1 MAQSKGKRRASNGG
15 LTSKPGVVGAVAR
28 FWQKTYAPDYV
39 GLAALIAAYVVLE
52 FNTTPFHRLF
62 ELSNIN
68 IAYPHAEHE
77 RVPVSMM
84 FLYGGGVPL
93 IVLAIWLAIS
103 RAGFHKSHVTI
114 LSFFIGML
122 LTAVIT
128 DLIKNAVGRPRP
140 DLIARCKAKEGTPLH
155 TLVSWEVCTETEHH
169 LLHDGWRSF
178 PSGHSS
184 FSFSGLGFLALFLS
198 GQMHV
203 FRREGDLTR
212 GILALLPLLL
222 AGWVA
227 ISRCEDYRHDVYDVT
242 IGSALGMT
250 IAHWSYR
257 RFYPRLRNVNCD
269 SPYASRSV
277 ASGGGFSKV
286 GDDEEAAVMHDG
298 TGPSAFNLGEIDSG
312 DSS

>member
-1 MAQSKGKRRASNGG
+1 MAHSKGKGRATNG
-15 LTSKPGVVGAVAR
+15 LTSKPGVIGAVAR

-39 GLAALIAAYVVLE
+39 GVAVLVAAYIVLE
-52 FNTTPFHRLF
+52 FKTTPFHRLF
-62 ELSNIN
+62 DLGNID
-68 IAYPHAEHE
+68 IAYPHAEIE

-93 IVLAIWLAIS
+93 IVMAIWLAIS

-140 DLIARCKAKEGTPLH
+140 DLISRCKAKAGTPLH
-155 TLVSWEVCTETEHH
+155 TLVSWEVCTETDHH
-169 LLHDGWRSF
+169 VLHDGWRSF

-203 FRREGDLTR
+203 FRREGDLAR
-212 GILALLPLLL
+212 GLLALAPLLL

-242 IGSALGMT
+242 IGSALGMI

-257 RFYPRLRNVNCD
+257 RFYPRQRNVNCD
-269 SPYASRSV
+269 TPYASRTSA
-277 ASGGGFSKV
+277 ASGNGFSKV
-286 GDDEEAAVMHDG
+286 GGDEEAAVMHDG
-298 TGPSAFNLGEIDSG
+298 TGPTPHGFMG
-312 DSS
+312 

>member
-1 MAQSKGKRRASNGG
+1 
-15 LTSKPGVVGAVAR
+15 
-28 FWQKTYAPDYV
+28 
-39 GLAALIAAYVVLE
+39 
-52 FNTTPFHRLF
+52 
-62 ELSNIN
+62 
-68 IAYPHAEHE
+68 
-77 RVPVSMM
+77 MM

-93 IVLAIWLAIS
+93 IVMALWLAIS

-140 DLIARCKAKEGTPLH
+140 DLISRCKAKAGTPLH
-155 TLVSWEVCTETEHH
+155 TLVSLEVCTETDHH
-169 LLHDGWRSF
+169 RLHDGWRSF

-203 FRREGDLTR
+203 FRREGDLAR
-212 GILALLPLLL
+212 GLLALAPLIL

-242 IGSALGMT
+242 IGSALGM
-250 IAHWSYR
+250 IVAHWSYR

-269 SPYASRSV
+269 APYASRTSV
-277 ASGGGFSKV
+277 TSGGGFAKV
-286 GDDEEAAVMHDG
+286 GNDEEAAVMHEG

-312 DSS
+312 DSD

>member
-1 MAQSKGKRRASNGG
+1 MAHSKGKGRATNG
-15 LTSKPGVVGAVAR
+15 LTSKPGVIGAVAR

-39 GLAALIAAYVVLE
+39 GVAVLVAAYIVLE
-52 FNTTPFHRLF
+52 FKTTPFHRLF
-62 ELSNIN
+62 DLGNID
-68 IAYPHAEHE
+68 IAYPHAEIE

-93 IVLAIWLAIS
+93 IVMAIWLAIS

-140 DLIARCKAKEGTPLH
+140 DLISRCKAKAGTPLH
-155 TLVSWEVCTETEHH
+155 TLVSWEVCTETDHH
-169 LLHDGWRSF
+169 VLHDGWRSF

-203 FRREGDLTR
+203 FRREGDLAR
-212 GILALLPLLL
+212 GLLALAPLLL

-242 IGSALGMT
+242 IGSALGMI

-257 RFYPRLRNVNCD
+257 RFYPRQRNVNCD
-269 SPYASRSV
+269 TPYASRTSA
-277 ASGGGFSKV
+277 ASGNGFSKV

-298 TGPSAFNLGEIDSG
+298 TGPTPHGFMG
-312 DSS
+312 

>member
-1 MAQSKGKRRASNGG
+1 MAQSKGKGRAATG
-15 LTSKPGVVGAVAR
+15 LTSKPGFIGAVAR

-39 GLAALIAAYVVLE
+39 GLAVLIAAYIVLE

-62 ELSNIN
+62 DLGNIDL
-68 IAYPHAEHE
+68 AYPHAEHE

-114 LSFFIGML
+114 LAFFIGML

-140 DLIARCKAKEGTPLH
+140 DLISRCKAKPGTPLH

-169 LLHDGWRSF
+169 RLHDGWRSF

-203 FRREGDLTR
+203 FRREGDLAR
-212 GILALLPLLL
+212 GLLALAPLLL

-242 IGSALGMT
+242 IGSALGM
-250 IAHWSYR
+250 IVAHWSYR

-269 SPYASRSV
+269 SPYASRTSV
-277 ASGGGFSKV
+277 AAGGGFSKV
-286 GDDEEAAVMHDG
+286 GDDEEAAVMHEG

-312 DSS
+312 DSD

>member
-1 MAQSKGKRRASNGG
+1 MAQSKGKGRATNG
-15 LTSKPGVVGAVAR
+15 LTSKPGVIGAVAR

-39 GLAALIAAYVVLE
+39 GLAVLIAAYIVLE

-62 ELSNIN
+62 ELGNIDL
-68 IAYPHAEHE
+68 AYPHAEHQ

-93 IVLAIWLAIS
+93 IVMALWLAIS

-140 DLIARCKAKEGTPLH
+140 DLISRCKAKAGTPLH
-155 TLVSWEVCTETEHH
+155 TLVSWEVCTDTDHH
-169 LLHDGWRSF
+169 RLHDGWRSF

-203 FRREGDLTR
+203 FRREGDLAR
-212 GILALLPLLL
+212 GLLALAPLVL

-242 IGSALGMT
+242 IGSALGM
-250 IAHWSYR
+250 IVAHWSYR

-269 SPYASRSV
+269 APYASRTAA
-277 ASGGGFSKV
+277 ASGGGFAKV
-286 GDDEEAAVMHDG
+286 GTDEEAAVMHEG

-312 DSS
+312 DSD

>member
-1 MAQSKGKRRASNGG
+1 MAQSKGKGRATNG
-15 LTSKPGVVGAVAR
+15 LTSKPGVIGAVAR

-39 GLAALIAAYVVLE
+39 GLAVLIAAYIVLE

-62 ELSNIN
+62 ELGNIDL
-68 IAYPHAEHE
+68 AYPHAEHE

-93 IVLAIWLAIS
+93 IVMALWLAIS

-140 DLIARCKAKEGTPLH
+140 DLISRCKAKAGTPPH
-155 TLVSWEVCTETEHH
+155 TLVSWEVCTETDHH
-169 LLHDGWRSF
+169 RLHDGWRSF

-203 FRREGDLTR
+203 FRREGDLAR
-212 GILALLPLLL
+212 GLLALAPLVL

-242 IGSALGMT
+242 IGSALGM
-250 IAHWSYR
+250 IVAHWSYR

-269 SPYASRSV
+269 APYASRTSA
-277 ASGGGFSKV
+277 ASGGGFAKV
-286 GDDEEAAVMHDG
+286 GTDEEAAVMHEG

-312 DSS
+312 DSD

>member
-1 MAQSKGKRRASNGG
+1 MAQSKGKGRATNG
-15 LTSKPGVVGAVAR
+15 LTSKPGVIGAVAR

-39 GLAALIAAYVVLE
+39 GLAVLIAAYIVLE

-62 ELSNIN
+62 ELGNIDL
-68 IAYPHAEHE
+68 AYPHAEHE

-93 IVLAIWLAIS
+93 IVMALWLAIS

-128 DLIKNAVGRPRP
+128 DLIKNAAGRPPP
-140 DLIARCKAKEGTPLH
+140 DLISRCKAKAGTPLQ
-155 TLVSWEVCTETEHH
+155 TLVSWEVCTETDHH
-169 LLHDGWRSF
+169 RLHDGWRSF

-203 FRREGDLTR
+203 FRREGDLAR
-212 GILALLPLLL
+212 GLLALAPLVL

-242 IGSALGMT
+242 IGSALGM
-250 IAHWSYR
+250 IVAHWSYR

-269 SPYASRSV
+269 APYASRTLA
-277 ASGGGFSKV
+277 ASGGGFAKV
-286 GDDEEAAVMHDG
+286 GTDEEAAVMHEG

-312 DSS
+312 DSD

>member
-1 MAQSKGKRRASNGG
+1 MVQSKGKGRATSG
-15 LTSKPGVVGAVAR
+15 LTSKPGVIGAVAR

-39 GLAALIAAYVVLE
+39 GLAVLIAAYIVLE

-62 ELSNIN
+62 ELGNIDL
-68 IAYPHAEHE
+68 AYPHAEHE

-93 IVLAIWLAIS
+93 IVMALWLAIS

-140 DLIARCKAKEGTPLH
+140 DLISRCKAKAGTPLH
-155 TLVSWEVCTETEHH
+155 TLVSWEVCTETDHH
-169 LLHDGWRSF
+169 RLHDGWRSF

-184 FSFSGLGFLALFLS
+184 FSFSGLGFLTLFLS

-203 FRREGDLTR
+203 FRREGDLAR
-212 GILALLPLLL
+212 GLLALAPLVL

-242 IGSALGMT
+242 IGSALGM
-250 IAHWSYR
+250 IVAHWSYR

-269 SPYASRSV
+269 APYASRTSA
-277 ASGGGFSKV
+277 ASGSGFAKV
-286 GDDEEAAVMHDG
+286 GTDEEAAVMHEG

-312 DSS
+312 DSD

>member
-1 MAQSKGKRRASNGG
+1 MIRLYGLGG
-15 LTSKPGVVGAVAR
+15 ENFDRVLSCGGHWLTI
-28 FWQKTYAPDYV
+28 
-39 GLAALIAAYVVLE
+39 LA
-52 FNTTPFHRLF
+52 
-62 ELSNIN
+62 
-68 IAYPHAEHE
+68 
-77 RVPVSMM
+77 MM

-93 IVLAIWLAIS
+93 IVMAIWLAIS

-140 DLIARCKAKEGTPLH
+140 DLISRCKAKAGTPLH
-155 TLVSWEVCTETEHH
+155 TLVSWEVCTETDHH
-169 LLHDGWRSF
+169 VLHDGWRSF

-203 FRREGDLTR
+203 FRREGDLAR
-212 GILALLPLLL
+212 GLLALAPLLL

-242 IGSALGMT
+242 IGSALGMI

-257 RFYPRLRNVNCD
+257 RFYPRQRNVNCD
-269 SPYASRSV
+269 TPYASRTSV
-277 ASGGGFSKV
+277 ASGNGFSKV

-298 TGPSAFNLGEIDSG
+298 TGPSAFNLGDLDSG
-312 DSS
+312 DSD

>member
-1 MAQSKGKRRASNGG
+1 
-15 LTSKPGVVGAVAR
+15 
-28 FWQKTYAPDYV
+28 
-39 GLAALIAAYVVLE
+39 
-52 FNTTPFHRLF
+52 
-62 ELSNIN
+62 
-68 IAYPHAEHE
+68 
-77 RVPVSMM
+77 MM
-84 FLYGGGVPL
+84 FLYGGGIPL

-140 DLIARCKAKEGTPLH
+140 DLISRCKAREGTPLH
-155 TLVSWEVCTETEHH
+155 TLVSWEVCTETQHH

-203 FRREGDLTR
+203 FRRESDLTR
-212 GILALLPLLL
+212 GLLALGPLIL

-250 IAHWSYR
+250 VAHWSYR

-269 SPYASRSV
+269 SPYASRTSV
-277 ASGGGFSKV
+277 SPGSGFAKV
-286 GDDEEAAVMHDG
+286 GDDEEAAVMHEG

-312 DSS
+312 DSN

>member
-1 MAQSKGKRRASNGG
+1 MAHSKGKGRATNG
-15 LTSKPGVVGAVAR
+15 LTSKPGVIGAVAR

-39 GLAALIAAYVVLE
+39 GVAVLVAAYIVLE
-52 FNTTPFHRLF
+52 FKTTPFHRLF
-62 ELSNIN
+62 DLGNID
-68 IAYPHAEHE
+68 IAYPHAEVE

-93 IVLAIWLAIS
+93 IVMAIWLAIS
-103 RAGFHKSHVTI
+103 RAGIHKSHVTI

-140 DLIARCKAKEGTPLH
+140 DLISRCKAKAGTPLH
-155 TLVSWEVCTETEHH
+155 TLVSWEVCTETDHH
-169 LLHDGWRSF
+169 VLHDGWRSF

-203 FRREGDLTR
+203 FRREGDLAR
-212 GILALLPLLL
+212 GLLALAPLLL

-242 IGSALGMT
+242 IGSALGMI

-257 RFYPRLRNVNCD
+257 RFYPRQRNVNCD
-269 SPYASRSV
+269 TPYASRTSA
-277 ASGGGFSKV
+277 ASGNGFSKV

-298 TGPSAFNLGEIDSG
+298 TGPTPHGFMG
-312 DSS
+312 